1 VSGIPIP
8 EQDWLALNI
17 RLDELS
23 KGQKDLHGQIVSLK
37 SQLEPAP
44 MEATVIE
51 ETTIE
56 EEEAYD
62 GPSNVFF
69 ISASCNFTGE
79 WPVLYW
85 EKLEDADMKYEI
97 RLDANFGNAT
107 NLIVVTSADNYT
119 VKQWKVADG
128 RTDIFYI
135 KALDTQGRYSRDYD
149 TITLTN
155 VAPTMSSFSPTVSI
169 SKVSRTALVSWS
181 AWTGFTA
188 TDLDGFKV
196 YRSTEAVCTI
206 SDDNLVDKAAKT
218 KKSMSVGHLSKGI
231 TYDFR
236 VVPCDVFG
244 DGSASD

>member
-79 WPVLYW
+79 WPFFIG
-85 EKLEDADMKYEI
+85 K
-97 RLDANFGNAT
+97 N
-107 NLIVVTSADNYT
+107 
-119 VKQWKVADG
+119 
-128 RTDIFYI
+128 
-135 KALDTQGRYSRDYD
+135 
-149 TITLTN
+149 
-155 VAPTMSSFSPTVSI
+155 
-169 SKVSRTALVSWS
+169 SKMQT
-181 AWTGFTA
+181 
-188 TDLDGFKV
+188 
-196 YRSTEAVCTI
+196 
-206 SDDNLVDKAAKT
+206 
-218 KKSMSVGHLSKGI
+218 
-231 TYDFR
+231 
-236 VVPCDVFG
+236 
-244 DGSASD
+244 